1 MGYKQ
6 DVFDIELFIELDVD
20 ECLFGVFG
28 LLQSSDGAQGKGTNP
43 ATAPSLDCFKRTYK
57 PELPMLKLSFL
68 EEWDLLLEYFE
79 WTCNYTINNPIENGK
94 EMEKKDKKTGS
105 DLDYDEI
112 DKDFITPS
120 NVVQ

>member
-1 MGYKQ
+1 M
-6 DVFDIELFIELDVD
+6 D
-20 ECLFGVFG
+20 
-28 LLQSSDGAQGKGTNP
+28 P
-43 ATAPSLDCFKRTYK
+43 AKAPSLDCFKHTYK

-68 EEWDLLLEYFE
+68 QEWDLLLEYFE

-112 DKDFITPS
+112 DKDFISPS